1 MVSSNYS
8 KGCTGWLIVAA
19 VAMLVAVAAVLT
31 IREKHHH
38 HRDVLPVPGPPGT
51 IDKKYA
57 DALAVALQFFQIQ
70 KCSFLFSQLQ
80 SLLLF
85 SQLYAQIHISRGC
98 LEIRTSLKIF
108 LTLFVLI

>member
-31 IREKHHH
+31 IKEKHHH
-38 HRDVLPVPGPPGT
+38 HRDVLPVPGPPGA

-80 SLLLF
+80 SLFLF
-85 SQLYAQIHISRGC
+85 SLKFTLRFIS
-98 LEIRTSLKIF
+98 L
-108 LTLFVLI
+108 VVV